1 MVVSIPRMY
10 GPVRAMAA
18 IHGRFL
24 NPYYRS
30 IISPQ
35 LRGSGFGQNG
45 EGFVR
50 LTGFNS
56 LENTQNAMQMMINA

>member
-35 LRGSGFGQNG
+35 LRGLVSGKMVR
-45 EGFVR
+45 GFVR